1 MQCVRYFVFGVLK
14 VIAEYLTFI
23 VCGSVVFE
31 CFARLAGAEAPVQT
45 PLVLFAVL
53 FLIRKAKH
61 VR

>member
-1 MQCVRYFVFGVLK
+1 MQCVRYFISGVLK

-23 VCGSVVFE
+23 VCGSVAFE

>member
-1 MQCVRYFVFGVLK
+1 MQCVRYFVAGVVK
-14 VIAEYLTFI
+14 VIAEYLAFI
-23 VCGSVVFE
+23 VFGSVTFE

-53 FLIRKAKH
+53 FLVRKAKH